1 MHLLRLFP
9 CINSIPDV
17 YSGVRGVQHEPNH
30 CSLLRIHLAQCR
42 CRCSDPIRFPGR
54 NLHWTQVLHD
64 LDKTRVLHCGF
75 SLRLYQR
82 YSNFPC
88 RHVQAGYGR
97 DSKKHDFTYFYFLET
112 DRSFTIVHKSF
123 TSRQPNLLFV
133 SWAIPTLL
141 MFLSDQSDISII
153 VALNLATLIT
163 FFVANNP
170 PQSPFRFMAIY
181 PETVVMNIV
190 ACRVLE

>member
-9 CINSIPDV
+9 CINNIPDV

-30 CSLLRIHLAQCR
+30 YSLLRIHLAQCH

-64 LDKTRVLHCGF
+64 LDKTRVLHCGI
-75 SLRLYQR
+75 SLQLYQR

-88 RHVQAGYGR
+88 HHVQAGYGR
-97 DSKKHDFTYFYFLET
+97 HSKKHDFTYDFYFPET
-112 DRSFTIVHKSF
+112 NRSFTIAHKSF

-133 SWAIPTLL
+133 S
-141 MFLSDQSDISII
+141 
-153 VALNLATLIT
+153 
-163 FFVANNP
+163 
-170 PQSPFRFMAIY
+170 
-181 PETVVMNIV
+181 
-190 ACRVLE
+190 